1 MTFLSE
7 GSYFIH
13 GIGIEINGGPYQLYS
28 DGNERE
34 ESHYISIGETKAAF
48 RASESLNFVFTVDN
62 PFFLMRESDR
72 LLGVVRRG
80 ASILFEDRIAEGL
93 ISKISIYPDDRSK
106 GSHGVL
112 IDGKLGIRSDAYVAF
127 AEGDYTP
134 VPCEITV
141 VGNEGE
147 EHPLKNLGVKEG
159 DESIVI
165 NSYCQVGILGD
176 EGFRP
181 AKGFE
186 HHELMLDLIK
196 NYEDYT
202 LSDYYLF
209 AQGIG
214 LKILLATDSRKDTES
229 CEVKRVMN
237 LLAET
242 PQIYKEIIKGIY
254 FRSMKPWE
262 HGMADGKLGLLFM
275 KSGEI
280 SAARVSSF
288 FHEAAHILIDSM
300 DDKKREQFRQRWL
313 EIAGDVYGKD
323 VVAEK
328 IERWYG
334 SDNTYIKW
342 DDTTS
347 EIYNNADASCSTK
360 TTMLNARHGLLEP
373 YGATSVDEDIALY
386 VGEFLEYPESFIPL
400 IDPLSGRYDIR
411 YIQKIGLL
419 IEVGF
424 IPKERAPVWL
434 AAYQICA

>member
-7 GSYFIH
+7 GSYLIH
-13 GIGIEINGGPYQLYS
+13 GIGIEIDGGPYQLYS

-34 ESHYISIGETKAAF
+34 ESHYISIGETKAVF
-48 RASESLNFVFTVDN
+48 RASKSLDFVFTVDN

-80 ASILFEDRIAEGL
+80 ASMLFEDRIAEGL
-93 ISKISIYPDDRSK
+93 IPKISIYPDDRSK

-112 IDGKLGIRSDAYVAF
+112 IDGKLGIRSDVYVAF

-134 VPCEITV
+134 IPCEITV
-141 VGNEGE
+141 AGDEE
-147 EHPLKNLGVKEG
+147 EHPLKDLGLKES

-196 NYEDYT
+196 NYENYT
-202 LSDYYLF
+202 LSDYYLY
-209 AQGIG
+209 AQDTG
-214 LKILLATDSRKDTES
+214 LKIFLATDGRKDTES
-229 CEVKRVMN
+229 CEVKRVMD
-237 LLAET
+237 LLADT
-242 PQIYKEIIKGIY
+242 PQIYREAIKGII

-262 HGMADGKLGLLFM
+262 QGQAYGKFGLLFM

-280 SAARVSSF
+280 GAAKTSFF
-288 FHEAAHILIDSM
+288 FHEATHILMGSM
-300 DDKKREQFRQRWL
+300 DDKKREWFKQRWSDV
-313 EIAGDVYGKD
+313 AGDVYGKD

-328 IERWYG
+328 IELWYG
-334 SDNTYIKW
+334 SDDHYTKW
-342 DDTTS
+342 DDATS
-347 EIYNNADASCSTK
+347 EIYNNDNAICSTK
-360 TTMLNARHGLLEP
+360 TTTLNARHGLLEP
-373 YGATSVDEDIALY
+373 YGATSVDEDIAIY
-386 VGEFLEYPESFIPL
+386 VGAFLEYPESFIPL
-400 IDPLSGRYDIR
+400 IDPFSGRYDIR
-411 YIQKIGLL
+411 YIQKISLL
-419 IEVGF
+419 MEAGF
-424 IPKERAPVWL
+424 IPEERAPDWL